1 MRDAP
6 GAAGQRRERGGIVEI
21 ACDLLDPGSIER
33 RIGGANQSR
42 HPITALQSRQG
53 AARDVTAT
61 DDEQIFHER
70 ILPRAPMMHQVTI
83 RNTGH
88 QFQAQDGS
96 SILQSALDAGLVL
109 PYGCRD
115 GACGTC
121 KGKLIE
127 GRIDYGHY
135 SEKALGAEERDQG
148 YALFCQAKPLSDV
161 VIEAREV
168 RKAGDIQVRKL
179 PARVHKLE
187 RVADDAMI
195 VYLKLP
201 ANERLMFLP
210 GQYIDIL
217 LKDGTRRSFSM
228 ANPPH
233 DDEFVQLHVRHV
245 PGGAFTDHVFRTM
258 KERDILRFEGPFGTF
273 FLRDESDKPIV
284 LVASG
289 TGFAPIKALIEAA
302 FKKDLARPMRL
313 YWGAR
318 RPKDLYLNGLAERW
332 AAGHAG
338 FSYVPVVSDALP
350 GDGWQGRTGFVH
362 RAAMEDLP
370 DLSGHQVYACGV
382 PIMVD
387 SARRDFIQ
395 KCRLPEN
402 EFFADSFTT
411 AADKAP

>member
-1 MRDAP
+1 MLDV
-6 GAAGQRRERGGIVEI
+6 GGIES
-21 ACDLLDPGSIER
+21 G
-33 RIGGANQSR
+33 IGRSYQSR
-42 HPITALQSRQG
+42 HPIPTLQFRQS

-70 ILPRAPMMHQVTI
+70 ILPRAPMTHQVTI

-88 QFQAQDGS
+88 RFPAPDGS
-96 SILQSALDAGLVL
+96 TILQSAFDAGLVL

-115 GACGTC
+115 GACGSC
-121 KGKLIE
+121 KGKLVD
-127 GRIDYGHY
+127 GRIDYGRY
-135 SEKALGAEERDQG
+135 SEKALTAQEREQG

-161 VIEAREV
+161 AIEAREV
-168 RKAGDIQVRKL
+168 RKAGDIQIRKL
-179 PARVHKLE
+179 PARVQKLE
-187 RVADDAMI
+187 RAADDAMI

-228 ANPPH
+228 ANAPH

-245 PGGAFTDHVFRTM
+245 PGGSFTDHVFQTM

-273 FLRDESDKPIV
+273 FLREESDKPIV

-302 FKKDLARPMRL
+302 FKKALARPMRL

-332 AAGHAG
+332 VAEQPG
-338 FSYVPVVSDALP
+338 FEYVPVISDALP
-350 GDGWQGRTGFVH
+350 EDQWSGRAGFVH
-362 RAAMEDLP
+362 RAVMEDLS

-382 PIMVD
+382 RIMVD

>member
-1 MRDAP
+1 M
-6 GAAGQRRERGGIVEI
+6 
-21 ACDLLDPGSIER
+21 
-33 RIGGANQSR
+33 
-42 HPITALQSRQG
+42 T
-53 AARDVTAT
+53 
-61 DDEQIFHER
+61 
-70 ILPRAPMMHQVTI
+70 HQVTI

-88 QFQAQDGS
+88 RFSARDGS
-96 SILQSALDAGLVL
+96 TILQSALDAGLVL

-115 GACGTC
+115 GACGSC
-121 KGKLIE
+121 KGKLVD
-127 GRIDYGHY
+127 GSIDYGRY
-135 SEKALGAEERDQG
+135 SEKALTAQERAQG

-161 VIEAREV
+161 AIEAREV

-179 PARVHKLE
+179 PARVQKLE
-187 RVADDAMI
+187 RAADDAMI

-228 ANPPH
+228 ANAPH
-233 DDEFVQLHVRHV
+233 DDEYVQLHVRHV
-245 PGGAFTDHVFRTM
+245 PGGAFTDYVFQTM
-258 KERDILRFEGPFGTF
+258 KERDILRLEGPFGTF
-273 FLRDESDKPIV
+273 FLREESAKPIV

-302 FKKDLARPMRL
+302 LRKGIPRPMTL

-318 RPKDLYLNGLAERW
+318 RPKDLYLNALPERW
-332 AAGHAG
+332 AAEHSG
-338 FSYVPVVSDALP
+338 FKYVPVISDALAE
-350 GDGWQGRTGFVH
+350 DRWDGRTGFVH
-362 RAAMEDLP
+362 RAVMEDLS

-395 KCRLPEN
+395 RCRLPEN